1 MYPQKEIQIPTL
13 HVVILVSNPEAS
25 TTLNEGNS
33 KTSALIEKY
42 LDL

>member
-25 TTLNEGNS
+25 ITLYGINS